1 MKRKI
6 AALLICLAM
15 VAVSLAACN
24 GDSADKSSEAPGS
37 KASGSVSQGETKSSD
52 PSNNG
57 DKEPVNLTIYFQTH
71 MGAQDAQDE
80 VAAAMSEITREKM
93 NANVTLVPIDG
104 GSYKQAL
111 TLAFSGGEQVDL
123 FNTCGLDSYAAV
135 VNHGYALNLEEDN
148 LLQTHGTGI
157 LDTIDQKYLDPCR
170 VDGSI
175 YGLPTMRDM
184 AIGQFALAVAA
195 QYLDGIGYEY
205 TDDDI
210 IYVKEGEI
218 ERILAELHET
228 FPDKTVTK
236 YGLLSQNILYDA
248 LGGDNFG
255 VLLDPVNSLKVED
268 FFSSDLYYDYCKMF
282 YNWNQAGYIS
292 QDAMASD
299 AHVTTEVRAGT
310 LMSYLCGTKPGI
322 RQQETKLCAQEIV
335 LLQEGED
342 FLSSSA
348 VSGLSWCIGFT
359 TADKTASMQLLNELY
374 TNPELSRLICWGR
387 EDFEWVETDDGHMT
401 YPDGID
407 ADTSPYL
414 HSVNWE
420 MPNQFIAGVWEG
432 DDLDIWEK
440 TESFNDNALVSK
452 ALGFTFDNSA
462 LMNEYT
468 AMVNVYNEY
477 SKQLEMG
484 FLNPDEGIP
493 EIVERLKA
501 AGLDKYIAEKQ
512 AQLDAWASENGIS

>member
-24 GDSADKSSEAPGS
+24 GDSADK
-37 KASGSVSQGETKSSD
+37 SVSQGETKSSD

-93 NANVTLVPIDG
+93 NATVTLVPIDG

-310 LMSYLCGTKPGI
+310 LMSYLCGTKP
-322 RQQETKLCAQEIV
+322 
-335 LLQEGED
+335 
-342 FLSSSA
+342 
-348 VSGLSWCIGFT
+348 WCIGFT

-493 EIVERLKA
+493 EMVERLKA

>member
-1 MKRKI
+1 MKRRMI
-6 AALLICLAM
+6 ALLMSAAM
-15 VAVSLAACN
+15 VMSLAACN
-24 GDSADKSSEAPGS
+24 GGPSEESSEAPGS
-37 KASGSVSQGETKSSD
+37 KISENTSSGATKSSAL
-52 PSNNG
+52 PNN
-57 DKEPVNLTIYFQTH
+57 DDTEPVELTVYFQTH

-80 VAAAMSEITREKM
+80 VAAAMSEITREKL

-135 VNHGYALNLEEDN
+135 VNHGYALNLEEDG
-148 LLQTHGTGI
+148 LIQTYGAGI

-170 VDGSI
+170 VEGSI

-184 AIGQFALAVAA
+184 AIGQFALAVGA

-205 TDDDI
+205 TDEDI
-210 IYVKEGEI
+210 IYVEEGEI

-236 YGLLSQNILYDA
+236 YGLLGQNILYDA

-268 FFSSDLYYDYCKMF
+268 FFSSDLYYDYCRMF
-282 YNWNQAGYIS
+282 YRWNQAGYIS

-299 AHVTTEVRAGT
+299 VHVTTEVRAGT

-335 LLQEGED
+335 LLQEGGD

-359 TADKTASMQLLNELY
+359 TVDKTASMRLLNELY
-374 TNPELSRLICWGR
+374 TDPELSRLICWGR
-387 EDFEWVETDDGHMT
+387 EGFEWVETDDGHLT
-401 YPDGID
+401 YPEGLN
-407 ADTSPYL
+407 ADTSAYL

-452 ALGFTFDNSA
+452 ALGFAFDNSS

-468 AMVNVYNEY
+468 AMVNIYNEY

-484 FLNPDEGIP
+484 FLDPDKGIP
-493 EIVERLKA
+493 EMVERLKG
-501 AGLDKYIAEKQ
+501 AGLEKYIAEKQ
-512 AQLDAWASENGIS
+512 AQLDAWADENGIS